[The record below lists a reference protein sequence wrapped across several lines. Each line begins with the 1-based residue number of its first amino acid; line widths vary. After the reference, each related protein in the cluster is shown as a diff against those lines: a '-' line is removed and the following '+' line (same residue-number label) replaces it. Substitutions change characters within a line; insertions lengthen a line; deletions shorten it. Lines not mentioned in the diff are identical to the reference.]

1 MISALLLVLIV
12 CSAVFSGLTIGM
24 FSLSVSGLERK
35 MRLGDVRAE
44 RILKIRRNGNFLL
57 CTLLLGNVAVNSGI
71 SILMSDLAPGIM
83 AGVIST
89 ALIFIFGEVLPQATC
104 ARYAVK
110 VGYNTAWL
118 VRIFMFIMW
127 PIAKPLS
134 MLLDFILGKEFPELY
149 NKQELTE
156 LINDHEESSIDA
168 DERRILN
175 GAMHFSEKCAADIMT
190 PITVVYFQQESDLLN
205 TSMLENI
212 KKEQYSR
219 MPVVSDNDRDQVIGI
234 LYAKDLIGINVDSH
248 ATVGSVMRPQIV
260 SVNANMKL
268 DLLLNTLIKEKLHMS
283 AVFNDFGT
291 FLGIVTMEDIVEQVL
306 AIEIMDETDD
316 YVNMRDKA
324 KDKYTVL
331 AQ

>member
-1 MISALLLVLIV
+1 MVPITLLILIA
-12 CSAVFSGLTIGM
+12 CSAIFSGLTIGM

-35 MRLGDVRAE
+35 VRLGDVRAE

-71 SILMSDLAPGIM
+71 AILMSDVLPGGVM
-83 AGVIST
+83 AGIIST
-89 ALIFIFGEVLPQATC
+89 GLIFIFGEVLPQATC

-156 LINDHEESSIDA
+156 LINDHEECSIDA

-175 GAMHFSEKCAADIMT
+175 GAMHFSEKSAADVMT
-190 PITVVYFQQESDLLN
+190 PI
-205 TSMLENI
+205 
-212 KKEQYSR
+212 R
-219 MPVVSDNDRDQVIGI
+219 C
-234 LYAKDLIGINVDSH
+234 
-248 ATVGSVMRPQIV
+248 
-260 SVNANMKL
+260 
-268 DLLLNTLIKEKLHMS
+268 
-283 AVFNDFGT
+283 VFP
-291 FLGIVTMEDIVEQVL
+291 L
-306 AIEIMDETDD
+306 
-316 YVNMRDKA
+316 
-324 KDKYTVL
+324 
-331 AQ
+331 